1 MKLTIITLPVQNMN
15 SKIAIRQISK
25 RFLFRHVQYSWYK
38 IKQKEEVVCIEPE
51 NAKIGHNVIK

>member
-1 MKLTIITLPVQNMN
+1 MKLTIIKLPVQNMN

-38 IKQKEEVVCIEPE
+38 IKQKEDFRIFVKKKFPDLSD
-51 NAKIGHNVIK
+51 

>member
-1 MKLTIITLPVQNMN
+1 MKLTIIKLPVQNMN

-38 IKQKEEVVCIEPE
+38 IKQKEDFRIIVKKNISRL
-51 NAKIGHNVIK
+51 N